1 MSTWGFDSFGN
12 QIYESLPNQLT
23 GRAGG
28 PTTTFTF
35 DSSHHT
41 LSQTDPDGNVTSW
54 TYSPQGF
61 VTTESITTPGGTET
75 ETYTR
80 DGDGNAVALEDFD
93 GRYDTYRYN
102 SLNQQTQEVWYAGES
117 DGVGTDELNEID
129 YTFNVRGD
137 MLSGSETY
145 VSGGTDSSVTMTY
158 SGPGQVTG
166 EQQSLSGLDNVVL
179 SQTWNADGTRA
190 SLAVNIGGSLD
201 SDGSVSGGSADLLN
215 TYGYDYLGEMT
226 SIAQTS
232 QEGYSNVT
240 DKYAA
245 MGYSGGELVAVNTYL
260 AASATQAMR

>member
-1 MSTWGFDSFGN
+1 MRRWLELKRSRHRF
-12 QIYESLPNQLT
+12 
-23 GRAGG
+23 RAPGAR
-28 PTTTFTF
+28 
-35 DSSHHT
+35 
-41 LSQTDPDGNVTSW
+41 
-54 TYSPQGF
+54 F
-61 VTTESITTPGGTET
+61 VP
-75 ETYTR
+75 
-80 DGDGNAVALEDFD
+80 
-93 GRYDTYRYN
+93 
-102 SLNQQTQEVWYAGES
+102 
-117 DGVGTDELNEID
+117 
-129 YTFNVRGD
+129 RG
-137 MLSGSETY
+137 
-145 VSGGTDSSVTMTY
+145 SVTMTY

-201 SDGSVSGGSADLLN
+201 SDGTVSGGSADLLN

-260 AASATQAMR
+260 AASDESSYEVMREVIAYNGDSQVANLSYTDWAGGESGGGMLAGYHYAYDPDGQVETFWSYNDTADTADRTSSYNTWAYAVYEYSADQEVEGA